1 MFQRWGGEEGGADI
15 LLLESQSSAAVP
27 SVCCRGPLKSDV
39 LDSSK
44 TSAAQNN
51 PASSERPVSLLLNP
65 GAEACLRMLTL
76 LTPLTLLSRTGSDGD
91 SDLPIKQCPMCGIYI
106 ERNQGCA
113 QMLCKSCKHTFCW
126 YCLQN
131 LDVSVP
137 PPSEPPQSPFLDLQR
152 WVSFLAPP

>member
-1 MFQRWGGEEGGADI
+1 M
-15 LLLESQSSAAVP
+15 
-27 SVCCRGPLKSDV
+27 
-39 LDSSK
+39 
-44 TSAAQNN
+44 
-51 PASSERPVSLLLNP
+51 SLLLNP
-65 GAEACLRMLTL
+65 GAEACLRM

-131 LDVSVP
+131 LDVSVSP
-137 PPSEPPQSPFLDLQR
+137 PPPNLPSPRLWTSRDGFDCWLLRDSS
-152 WVSFLAPP
+152 V